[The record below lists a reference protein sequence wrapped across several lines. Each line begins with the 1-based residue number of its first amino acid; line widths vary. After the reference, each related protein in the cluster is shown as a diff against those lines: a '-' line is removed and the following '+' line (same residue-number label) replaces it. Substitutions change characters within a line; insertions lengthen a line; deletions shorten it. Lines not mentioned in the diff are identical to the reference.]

1 MSKPKS
7 RRTYFYFL
15 LFILFL
21 IIGITFWFISKNNL
35 EPKTLVLH
43 KTFKVTNE
51 LSEMVQES
59 DVVVLGEYKGLDS
72 KWNMEKAPFEQNE
85 NVEGHLF
92 NFQVNETLKGK
103 PVEKEILINH
113 RYSEI
118 ITIEESDEVVD
129 ETGVIV
135 QEAKNIFTK
144 EVENKD
150 PLYIK
155 PAYGEKYMIFL
166 KENSELGHY
175 YPAIEPFMIQFDSN
189 DVAQLKSNLINLD
202 KSKLK
207 FKTKVEERTFYVINE
222 IPYTVVDNISGKNID
237 EIMNSVKK
245 AQQ

>member
-1 MSKPKS
+1 MSKPKT
-7 RRTYFYFL
+7 RRTYFYLL
-15 LFILFL
+15 LFILLL

-59 DVVVLGEYKGLDS
+59 DVIVIGEYKGLDS
-72 KWNMEKAPFEQNE
+72 KWNMAPFEQHE

-118 ITIEESDEVVD
+118 ISIEESDEVVD

-135 QEAKNIFTK
+135 EEAKNIFTK

-155 PAYGEKYMIFL
+155 PANSEKYMIFL

-175 YPAIEPFMIQFDSN
+175 YPAIEPFLIQFDSN

-202 KSKLK
+202 KNKLK

-222 IPYTVVDNISGKNID
+222 IPYTVVDNISGKNLD
-237 EIMNSVKK
+237 EITRLVKTLH
-245 AQQ
+245 Q